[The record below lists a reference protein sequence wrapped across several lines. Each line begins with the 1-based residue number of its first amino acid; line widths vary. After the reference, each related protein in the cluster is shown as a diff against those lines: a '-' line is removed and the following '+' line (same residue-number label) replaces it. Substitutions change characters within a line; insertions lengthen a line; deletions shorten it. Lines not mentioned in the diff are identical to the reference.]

1 MSYAEGSSWNAY
13 EAIDYVYAGGS
24 HTEPIT
30 PVGMPNPTE
39 DKNNEAVALAAKFD
53 IPHRFGCQT
62 SLTGLFRTQLAD
74 GIMGMSKEPDTFWDQ
89 VHQSGKAKKKQFSLC
104 FSRHDY
110 VDPKGTPAGAMTIGG
125 YDTSLH
131 KSPMVF
137 AKDVSHSQGFYTV
150 RLKGVSLRKPSL
162 EVEMVTLP
170 LTESQLNRHGVI
182 VDSGTTDTYFMSSV
196 SEPFRAAWNKMTGLI
211 YSNKPMKFKSKADML
226 ALPTVVLRLEGASKQ
241 YYEKVY
247 GSVPTTTMLSGET
260 FDPVFP
266 YDVLL
271 SIPPSHY
278 MEYDP
283 ESDEYTPRLY
293 LEEQSGTVLGANTMQ
308 GHDVL
313 FDIENGFIGFAE
325 SDCDVVPVT
334 SQGTLTTSKTTVS
347 SKAEVT
353 DDADIERSGDEYEP
367 IEEETLV
374 VDDMFET
381 LPSSNQSDIVDAVEI
396 SGGELVPLTE
406 EEAYFDDEAEAE
418 FIEYYGEPSNTTS
431 TSSEALSSSALGVPK
446 DEAENSTTTS
456 WSSKLIS
463 LAAVLAAFTVIVISV
478 IIYKRNQANKALRGG
493 RIAVR
498 SHDLD
503 FYDDD
508 ELEGVE
514 IMSSRR
520 GRIL

>member
-1 MSYAEGSSWNAY
+1 
-13 EAIDYVYAGGS
+13 
-24 HTEPIT
+24 
-30 PVGMPNPTE
+30 
-39 DKNNEAVALAAKFD
+39 
-53 IPHRFGCQT
+53 
-62 SLTGLFRTQLAD
+62 
-74 GIMGMSKEPDTFWDQ
+74 MSKEPDTFWDQ

-150 RLKGVSLRKPSL
+150 RLKGISLRKPSL

-196 SEPFRAAWNKMTGLI
+196 SEPFMAAWKKMTGLT
-211 YSNKPMKFKSKADML
+211 YSNKPMKFKSKAEML

-247 GSVPTTTMLSGET
+247 GSVPTTTMLAGET

-283 ESDEYTPRLY
+283 EADEYTPRLY
-293 LEEQSGTVLGANTMQ
+293 LQEQSGTVLGANTMQ

-325 SDCDVVPVT
+325 SDCDVVPV
-334 SQGTLTTSKTTVS
+334 SPQGTLTSPKSTVS

-353 DDADIERSGDEYEP
+353 DDADIERSGDEYES
-367 IEEETLV
+367 IEEEPLIA
-374 VDDMFET
+374 DDMFEK
-381 LPSSNQSDIVDAVEI
+381 LPSTNQSDLADTVEI

-406 EEAYFDDEAEAE
+406 EQTYYDDAVEAE
-418 FIEYYGEPSNTTS
+418 FIEYYDEIPNATTA
-431 TSSEALSSSALGVPK
+431 SESLSSSAMGVAK
-446 DEAENSTTTS
+446 DVTENSTNSS
-456 WSSKLIS
+456 WSGKLIS
-463 LAAVLAAFTVIVISV
+463 LAVVLGVFALIVISV
-478 IIYKRNQANKALRGG
+478 IMYKRNQASKALRGG
-493 RIAVR
+493 RVAVR